1 MTHTGALFNPK
12 TSIVIQKRH
21 PYTGNLNTESS
32 GDSEKSVSELWRFLG
47 VDVVDLQA
55 LVSWDLHE
63 THSRC

>member
-21 PYTGNLNTESS
+21 PYTGNLNRETS

-55 LVSWDLHE
+55 LVS
-63 THSRC
+63 